1 MAYENEF
8 NLEVGL
14 NSARMLVV
22 HFEDTA
28 KAIDETNLKVVS
40 TPTIIALME
49 QTAVDAVQP
58 SLPEGWTSVGTSI
71 NVNHIAATP
80 IGMTVT
86 AYAELIGV
94 DGRKLIFSIAARNEK
109 ELISEGIHE
118 RFIVNKE
125 HFMEKA
131 NSKKEGLAA
140 ELPI

>member
-8 NLEVGL
+8 NLDVGL

-28 KAIDETNLKVVS
+28 KGIDDTNLEVVS
-40 TPTIIALME
+40 TPAIIALME
-49 QTAVDAVQP
+49 QSAVDAVQP
-58 SLPEGWTSVGTSI
+58 SLPEGWNSVGTVV

-109 ELISEGIHE
+109 ELISEGVHE
-118 RFIVNKE
+118 RFIVDNE
-125 HFMEKA
+125 RFLEKA
-131 NSKKEGLAA
+131 YSKRESLGL
-140 ELPI
+140 

>member
-28 KAIDETNLKVVS
+28 KAIDDTNIEVVS
-40 TPTIIALME
+40 TPTVIALME
-49 QTAVDAVQP
+49 QSAVDSIQP
-58 SLPEGWTSVGTSI
+58 SLPEGWSSVGTLV

-94 DGRKLIFSIAARNEK
+94 DGRRLIFSIAARNEK

-125 HFMEKA
+125 QFINKA
-131 NSKKEGLAA
+131 NSKIGHNL
-140 ELPI
+140 